1 MNHHSVFLQMSPGD
15 VPSAPGCSKS
25 NLVLRDDPPR
35 APGGGQCSDSEAGG
49 QCSWEPRAGS
59 ESFAGGRHQ
68 SRKRSRGVSE
78 DKWGLASGGGGW
90 TSPAGTTEAA

>member
-59 ESFAGGRHQ
+59 ESFAGGEAPVKKAQ
-68 SRKRSRGVSE
+68 QRSLRGQVGTGQR
-78 DKWGLASGGGGW
+78 WGGMDFPCGDN
-90 TSPAGTTEAA
+90 